1 MHDDRPE
8 PLLVIPDVDLAG
20 VDDVDDPE
28 CEVEDQQEAHHLPA
42 RLPPQLTRGVDG
54 PVSRVRDEERLQEGL
69 QDDDQVGAQG
79 EERLHPLKHEESQC
93 ES

>member
-28 CEVEDQQEAHHLPA
+28 CEVQNQEEAHHLPA
-42 RLPPQLTRGVDG
+42 WLSPQLTRGVDW
-54 PVSRVRDEERLQEGL
+54 PVSGVRNEERLQQGL
-69 QDDDQVGAQG
+69 QDDDEVGAQW
-79 EERLHPLKHEESQC
+79 EERLQPLK
-93 ES
+93 